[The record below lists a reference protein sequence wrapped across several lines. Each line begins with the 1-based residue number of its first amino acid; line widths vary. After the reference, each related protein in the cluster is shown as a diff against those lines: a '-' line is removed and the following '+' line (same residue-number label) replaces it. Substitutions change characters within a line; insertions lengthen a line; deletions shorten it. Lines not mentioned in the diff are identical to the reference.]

1 MGVNPKKKPVAKKC
15 GYCNQCAGHKIDRC
29 PLRQE
34 FKRLGMEYEISNSL
48 TSKAVVSSIENGMNV
63 AGVFQMHET
72 DKYFSELQQS
82 WYRMHVILRGLYLPH
97 ELSQQKRS
105 MINLFFKISLIN
117 ENAMIDVD
125 TDNIFVS
132 GHTMNRILI
141 NVGKKKK
148 FIYDCT

>member
-1 MGVNPKKKPVAKKC
+1 
-15 GYCNQCAGHKIDRC
+15 
-29 PLRQE
+29 
-34 FKRLGMEYEISNSL
+34 MEYEISNSL
-48 TSKAVVSSIENGMNV
+48 TSKAVVSSIENGINV

-82 WYRMHVILRGLYLPH
+82 WYHMHVILRGLYLPD

-117 ENAMIDVD
+117 ENAMIDRD

-148 FIYDCT
+148 FLYDCT